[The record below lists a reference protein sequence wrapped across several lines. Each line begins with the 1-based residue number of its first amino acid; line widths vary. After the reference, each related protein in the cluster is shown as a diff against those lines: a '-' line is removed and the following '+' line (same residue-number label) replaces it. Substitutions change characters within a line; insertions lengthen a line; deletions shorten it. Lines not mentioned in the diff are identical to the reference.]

1 MKTKVKKSIVVLLV
15 LSLLLSAVQPAFASG
30 ITYMPDVTAE
40 MTSVDYWMGLSDDA
54 DEVILTP
61 EEIKA
66 LNENSALASGTM
78 IMDLRTAAETYDGIA
93 KNEAVRNSATAD
105 AQYYMGW
112 TYKFNGEKADWAYYE
127 EMIENCIDPN
137 ATEECKVRYGI
148 AVKRTVLQTFPSWRE
163 ILDDPKDLDFNYQA
177 LSSIRINE
185 PVLVYN
191 TSADGNY
198 YMVRTFNCSGWVAAS
213 DIAICASKEEWLSAW
228 DIPDENKLVIL
239 ESNAYTASSNTNIL
253 TARRLL
259 SQGTTLEL
267 ITDLEPDQL
276 IGNRSPYHNYAVYM
290 PVRNRFGMY
299 EKHAALVP
307 QNVDASIGYLP
318 LTKRNIARV
327 AMHNLGNAY
336 GWGGMLNEDD
346 CTGMMGTIYSCFGL
360 DVARNGNW
368 QWNMNIEKMDITN
381 LTLEEKCALLD
392 QLPFGTALSFP
403 GHQMMY
409 LGKVDGKYYVLST
422 VSSIISPETGKT
434 LRTRDVMINTLDV
447 KRANGKTWLG
457 ALNRVFLFYYPT
469 DTERQFD
476 LPDPEW
482 YHDGVAYCLENKLM
496 TADLN
501 GTFGVHYVVNGQDT
515 ADILRKITKDPL
527 PENFGEAYKDVE
539 IMRRHQAALAFWQLE
554 QLQYHKLDITLQAPE
569 AYADAMALEGDA
581 YAAVEWAYS
590 AGLIVGREEGRL
602 GVNEPLTR
610 EQLAVML
617 YRYHL
622 LQEGS
627 NEAEL
632 VEAVQGV

>member
-1 MKTKVKKSIVVLLV
+1 MKNKAKKSIIILLV
-15 LSLLLSAVQPAFASG
+15 LSLLFSMVQPAFAAG

-40 MTSVDYWMGLSDDA
+40 MASVDYWMSLSDDA
-54 DEVILTP
+54 DEVILTQ

-78 IMDLRTAAETYDGIA
+78 IMDLRTAPETYDGIA
-93 KNEAVRNSATAD
+93 KNEAVRKSATAD
-105 AQYYMGW
+105 AQYYLGW

-137 ATEECKVRYGI
+137 ATEESKVRYGI

-163 ILDDPKDLDFNYQA
+163 ILDDPKDLDFDYQA
-177 LSSIRINE
+177 LSSIRMNE

-198 YMVRTFNCSGWVAAS
+198 YMVRTFNCSGWVAAT
-213 DIAICASKEEWLSAW
+213 DIAICASKEQWLSAW

-239 ESNAYTASSNTNIL
+239 ESNVYTASSNTHPEIS
-253 TARRLL
+253 RKLL

-267 ITDLEPDQL
+267 ITDLEPGQL
-276 IGNRSPYHNYAVYM
+276 IGNRSPYHNYAVYI

-346 CTGMMGTIYSCFGL
+346 CTGMMGTVYSCFGL
-360 DVARNGNW
+360 QVARNGNW
-368 QWNMNIEKMDITN
+368 QWNMNIEKMDLTN
-381 LTLEEKCALLD
+381 LTLEEKCDLLD

-422 VSSIISPETGKT
+422 VSSIVSPETGKT

-457 ALNRVFLFYYPT
+457 ALNRAFLFYYPT

-476 LPDPEW
+476 LPSSEW
-482 YHDGVAYCLENKLM
+482 YHDGVAYCLANKIM

-501 GTFGVHYVVNGQDT
+501 GTFGVRYVVNGQDT
-515 ADILRKITKDPL
+515 ADILRKIAKDSL
-527 PENFGEAYKDVE
+527 PENFGEEYKEVE
-539 IMRRHQAALAFWQLE
+539 IMRRHQAAMIFWQME
-554 QLQYHKLDITLQAPE
+554 QSQNDQLDVALQAPE

-581 YAAVEWAYS
+581 YTAVEWAYS
-590 AGLIVGREEGRL
+590 AGILTAREEGSL
-602 GVNEPLTR
+602 NLIDPLTR
-610 EQLAVML
+610 EQLAMMV
-617 YRYHL
+617 YQYHL
-622 LQEGS
+622 LQEAS
-627 NEAEL
+627 IETVA
-632 VEAVQGV
+632 AVQ

>member
-1 MKTKVKKSIVVLLV
+1 MLV
-15 LSLLLSAVQPAFASG
+15 LSLLFSTVQPAFAAG

-40 MTSVDYWMGLSDDA
+40 MASVDYWMNLSEDA

-66 LNENSALASGTM
+66 LNYDSAIASGTM
-78 IMDLRTAAETYDGIA
+78 IMDLKSAKETYDGIA
-93 KNEAVRNSATAD
+93 KNEAIRNSATAD
-105 AQYYMGW
+105 AQYYLGW

-148 AVKRTVLQTFPSWRE
+148 AVNRAVLQTFPSWKE

-191 TSADGNY
+191 TSADGCY
-198 YMVRTFNCSGWVAAS
+198 YMVRTSNCSGWVEVK
-213 DIAICASKEEWLSAW
+213 DIAICATKEQWLSAW

-239 ESNAYTASSNTNIL
+239 ESNAYTASSNTNIA
-253 TARRLL
+253 TARKLL

-276 IGNRSPYHNYAVYM
+276 IGNRSPYHNYAVYI

-299 EKHAALVP
+299 EKHEALVP

-327 AMHNLGNAY
+327 AMHHLGDAY

-346 CTGMMGTIYSCFGL
+346 CTGMMGAIYSCFGL
-360 DVARNGNW
+360 DIARNGNW
-368 QWNMNIEKMDITN
+368 QWNMNIEKMDISK

-422 VSSIISPETGKT
+422 VSSIMSPETGKT

-457 ALNRVFLFYYPT
+457 ALNRVFFFYYPT

-476 LPDPEW
+476 LPSLEW
-482 YHDGVAYCLENKLM
+482 YHDGLAYCLENNLM
-496 TADLN
+496 TKDLN
-501 GTFGVHYVVNGQDT
+501 GTFGLHYVVVGQELVNM
-515 ADILRKITKDPL
+515 LRMITKDPL
-527 PENFGEAYKDVE
+527 PENFGEEYKSIE
-539 IMRRHQAALAFWQLE
+539 LLNRRQAVMALWQLE
-554 QLQYHKLDITLQAPE
+554 QLQYHKIDVTLQAPE
-569 AYADAMALEGDA
+569 AYSDAMALEGDA

-590 AGLIVGREEGRL
+590 AGILVGREEGSL
-602 GVNEPLTR
+602 GLIEPVTR
-610 EQLAVML
+610 EQFAVML

-622 LQEGS
+622 LR
-627 NEAEL
+627 EAAP
-632 VEAVQGV
+632 VEA